1 MELLGKQLPR
11 ERLPSVA
18 GQENGCEGTMATT
31 ALAKPSSSITVIA
44 GREELWG
51 VFNKN

>member
-1 MELLGKQLPR
+1 MQLPG

-18 GQENGCEGTMATT
+18 GQENGCEGAMATA
-31 ALAKPSSSITVIA
+31 ALAKPSSSITVAA
-44 GREELWG
+44 GREEHWG